1 MAVREGGE
9 GDERSK
15 PGRQQLLAMAWHFR
29 RGTRKWTFMCVHYY
43 VECESGRASELQEV
57 YMSTRSNPESGGRL
71 ERTAGQNQTLVRHAR
86 VEFARLSRRRYPY
99 LIGVIPRG
107 YISRRFLSNM
117 SLRVVTRCQLP
128 LRCSVSS
135 RHPHPLPRLQP
146 LRDLFSSPTSLSC
159 YVSHLPYLDQFSVST
174 LLRRALADQHT
185 LSRIQVSLPELGPW
199 KHACLWRLDNHRK
212 DGTRSLR
219 R

>member
-1 MAVREGGE
+1 MCTIMSNVSLVELVSCKRCTCRREAIPRVADDWNEPPVRI
-9 GDERSK
+9 
-15 PGRQQLLAMAWHFR
+15 
-29 RGTRKWTFMCVHYY
+29 
-43 VECESGRASELQEV
+43 
-57 YMSTRSNPESGGRL
+57 
-71 ERTAGQNQTLVRHAR
+71 RHAR